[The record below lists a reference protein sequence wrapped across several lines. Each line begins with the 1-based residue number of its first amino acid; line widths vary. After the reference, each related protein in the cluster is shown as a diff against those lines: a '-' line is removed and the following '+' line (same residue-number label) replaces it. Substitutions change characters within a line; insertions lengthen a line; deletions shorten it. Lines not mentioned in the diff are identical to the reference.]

1 MFFVDKLM
9 SVIFLFLVY
18 FDNVE
23 TVMSLL
29 AMIISSKS
37 TLPSY
42 SILAADTFTWPTDF
56 GHWSYIT
63 GHMVNTATKFEDT
76 MFVHS
81 ELYEITYSIHYHRQ
95 CI

>member
-37 TLPSY
+37 TVDLSQHY
-42 SILAADTFTWPTDF
+42 LVTAFWLLIHLRDLL
-56 GHWSYIT
+56 T
-63 GHMVNTATKFEDT
+63 GHT
-76 MFVHS
+76 
-81 ELYEITYSIHYHRQ
+81 
-95 CI
+95 